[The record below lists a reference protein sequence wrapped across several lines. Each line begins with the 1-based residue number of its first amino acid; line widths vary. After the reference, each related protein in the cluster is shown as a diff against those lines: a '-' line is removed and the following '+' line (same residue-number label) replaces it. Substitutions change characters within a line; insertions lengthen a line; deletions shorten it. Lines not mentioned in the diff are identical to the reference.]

1 MVKKDANIITGQTVT
16 DENGYFSIPMED
28 FEGELEAIIQ
38 TRRVGKERNKDASI
52 FIDRHFSPIV
62 GLMTTANYIPSGAA

>member
-38 TRRVGKERNKDASI
+38 TPKSW
-52 FIDRHFSPIV
+52 
-62 GLMTTANYIPSGAA
+62 